1 MIDQDTKTTFEAI
14 KQEAELYHPKWK
26 EICQYFLPMYGSF
39 NEKPTDKITLDYLK
53 LLDCE
58 PNIYLVWL
66 AAGMMS
72 GMTNPSR
79 EWFSLGTD
87 KGVWGETPEEAEYLK
102 KRRERIEIRLHKGGV
117 YLTLFKM
124 YMELPAVGTYV
135 FLVEADPVDGI
146 RTIPFTIG
154 ETYLGMGPRGKI
166 DTFGVVHWMT
176 PREMEKEFG
185 DKCPEH
191 IRNRANNARSA
202 LERIAV
208 YQLIEPNYSRNPDS
222 LESKNKAF
230 RSVYWTPGWNEY
242 LRESGYDHFPVI
254 CPRWDLKH
262 YNSVWGTGPG
272 WVTLG
277 SIKALQ
283 KVTADECL
291 AVELGVKPP
300 LMADGAM
307 AASEINIKPGGI
319 SFKNQTNAA
328 DTFLKPVFQAGI
340 DISKA
345 ELLVAKVKNL
355 LKSQFFVDVMMTML
369 SDPKNG
375 QTATEVAEKVQE
387 RLTIMGPVL
396 ERLVQECHK
405 PLIELVDAINEQ
417 QGMYDDLQVPESLQ
431 GREIKISFNSVFH
444 EAQKASGTRA
454 VDLLMNS
461 FGAYA
466 NIKPEI
472 LDLLD
477 ADKLGKLVADKLS
490 LTEMLTDSKTVEQ
503 IRQNR
508 AHQQAAAAQQQQEAL
523 NAEISQKLAN
533 ADKASAQGLDLTRGY

>member
-208 YQLIEPNYSRNPDS
+208 YQLIEPNYRRNPDS

>member
-1 MIDQDTKTTFEAI
+1 MIDKETTNTFEAI
-14 KQEAELYHPKWK
+14 KQEAQQYHAKWK
-26 EICQYFLPMYGSF
+26 EICSYFLPVYGSF
-39 NEKPTDKITLDYLK
+39 DERPNTKLVLDYLK

-58 PNIYLVWL
+58 PNSYLVRL

-124 YMELPAVGTYV
+124 YMELPALGTYV
-135 FLVEADPVDGI
+135 FLVESDPVDGI

-154 ETYLGMGPRGKI
+154 ETFLGMGPRGKI

-176 PREMEKEFG
+176 PREMEQEFG

-191 IRNRANNARSA
+191 IRSRVNDARNSQ
-202 LERIAV
+202 ERIAV
-208 YQLIEPNYSRNPDS
+208 YHLISPNYNRDINAIDA
-222 LESKNKAF
+222 KNKPF
-230 RSVYWTPGWNEY
+230 RSVYWTTGCNEY
-242 LRESGYDHFPVI
+242 LRESGYDRFPVI

-277 SIKALQ
+277 AIKALQ

-300 LMADGAM
+300 LMAD
-307 AASEINIKPGGI
+307 AALAAGDINIKPGGI
-319 SFKNQTNAA
+319 SFKNHSNAS

-340 DISKA
+340 DIAKA
-345 ELLVAKVKNL
+345 ELLVAKLKTQLKN
-355 LKSQFFVDVMMTML
+355 QFFVDVMLTML
-369 SDPKNG
+369 SDTKTG

-405 PLIELVDAINEQ
+405 PLIEIVDAINEE
-417 QGMYDDLQVPESLQ
+417 QGMYDDLQLPESLR

-461 FGAYA
+461 FGAYSR
-466 NIKPEI
+466 IKPEI

-490 LTEMLTDSKTVEQ
+490 LTEMLADSKTVAS

-508 AHQQAAAAQQQQEAL
+508 AQQQALAAQQQQDAF
-523 NAEISQKLAN
+523 NAEISQKLAS
-533 ADKASAQGLDLTRGY
+533 ADKTSAQGLDLTRGY

>member
-208 YQLIEPNYSRNPDS
+208 YQLIEPNYRRNPDS

-508 AHQQAAAAQQQQEAL
+508 ANQQAAAAQQQQEAL

-533 ADKASAQGLDLTRGY
+533 ADKAAAQGLDLTRGY

>member
-1 MIDQDTKTTFEAI
+1 MIDQDTKNTFEAI

-176 PREMEKEFG
+176 PREMEQEFG

-191 IRNRANNARSA
+191 IRNRANDARSA

-208 YQLIEPNYSRNPDS
+208 YHLIAPNYKRDSDS
-222 LESKNKAF
+222 LEAKNKAF
-230 RSVYWTPGWNEY
+230 RSVYWTTGWNEY

-277 SIKALQ
+277 SIKTLQ

-319 SFKNQTNAA
+319 SFKNQTSAA

-369 SDPKNG
+369 SDDKNG

-508 AHQQAAAAQQQQEAL
+508 AQQQAAAAQQQQEAL